1 MSSLRTM
8 TVRNPLELLAAL
20 RGARS
25 GDTILLAGGD
35 YGFVHL
41 MNINPAGTVTLKPL
55 DADDAVTFTRLNIS
69 RSSNLAFQ
77 DFQIENQPV
86 AGARTPQAVHV
97 MSSSNVSLSGFSI
110 TGAPVAD
117 QGTGVTI
124 SGGQNVSVLD
134 TVFYNVRATTVLSNT
149 RGAVLQG
156 LSRGEDSFVVP
167 DAVPGA
173 PDPVVV
179 AAVTPP
185 SGPRTLIVNNA
196 SELGT
201 ALRGARGGDT
211 VLLAAGNYGLGH
223 IANINPDSLV
233 TVRPLDAEAAVTFS
247 RLNISR
253 SSNLAFQGFVVHNE
267 PDGSRAQAM
276 QINSSSN
283 VTISGFTVQGSLN
296 GSAHDDAHGVMING
310 GSNIAVLDSQFR
322 QLHGAILLS
331 KASNVIVAGNT
342 ITEVREGVNMSMVS
356 NGLFERNVM
365 TDFDPMGHDHPD
377 YFQVHAA
384 RDSTGSRNLVFRD
397 NILVQGDSGPVGG
410 VFIRS
415 ENVAKGVRHENI
427 LIENNFYEGTYRHA
441 ISVSGT
447 NGAAVLGNTVFDSN
461 RAGNSAGIMSFGVQG
476 MRVDNNI
483 APLFQ
488 TPNNDT
494 LFISQANNIDVV
506 DPRFGGVATR
516 QQLVNRAFGALDAG
530 SANPLA
536 GSLAD
541 VNGVGFRAR
550 GEHGSL
556 SGTLEEQIAHYAPLF
571 DQIPAMVQLV

>member
-1 MSSLRTM
+1 MSGLRTM

-35 YGFVHL
+35 YGFMHL

-55 DADDAVTFTRLNIS
+55 DAGDAVIFTRLNIS

-149 RGAVLQG
+149 RGV
-156 LSRGEDSFVVP
+156 VVP
-167 DAVPGA
+167 DATPNA

-196 SELGT
+196 SELGAT
-201 ALRGARGGDT
+201 LRGARGGDT

-223 IANINPDSLV
+223 IANINPNSLV

-253 SSNLAFQGFVVHNE
+253 SSNLAFEGFVVHNE
-267 PDGSRAQAM
+267 PDGSRAQALT
-276 QINSSSN
+276 INSSTN
-283 VTISGFTVQGSLN
+283 VVISGFTVQGSLN
-296 GSAHDDAHGVMING
+296 GSAHDDAHGLMING

-365 TDFDPMGHDHPD
+365 TIRTISRCMPRATAP
-377 YFQVHAA
+377 AA
-384 RDSTGSRNLVFRD
+384 ATSC
-397 NILVQGDSGPVGG
+397 
-410 VFIRS
+410 
-415 ENVAKGVRHENI
+415 
-427 LIENNFYEGTYRHA
+427 
-441 ISVSGT
+441 
-447 NGAAVLGNTVFDSN
+447 
-461 RAGNSAGIMSFGVQG
+461 SATTSWC
-476 MRVDNNI
+476 
-483 APLFQ
+483 
-488 TPNNDT
+488 
-494 LFISQANNIDVV
+494 
-506 DPRFGGVATR
+506 
-516 QQLVNRAFGALDAG
+516 
-530 SANPLA
+530 
-536 GSLAD
+536 
-541 VNGVGFRAR
+541 R
-550 GEHGSL
+550 G
-556 SGTLEEQIAHYAPLF
+556 
-571 DQIPAMVQLV
+571 IPARWAACSSAPRMSPRACGTRTS

>member
-1 MSSLRTM
+1 MSGLRTM

-35 YGFVHL
+35 YGFMHL

-55 DADDAVTFTRLNIS
+55 DAGDAVIFTRLNIS

-167 DAVPGA
+167 DATPNA

-196 SELGT
+196 SELGAT
-201 ALRGARGGDT
+201 LRGARGGDT

-223 IANINPDSLV
+223 IANINPNSLV

-253 SSNLAFQGFVVHNE
+253 SSNLAFEGFVVHNE
-267 PDGSRAQAM
+267 PDGSRAQALT
-276 QINSSSN
+276 INSSTN
-283 VTISGFTVQGSLN
+283 VVISGFTVQGSLN
-296 GSAHDDAHGVMING
+296 GSAHDDAHGLMING

-331 KASNVIVAGNT
+331 KASNVIVAGN
-342 ITEVREGVNMSMVS
+342 RPS
-356 NGLFERNVM
+356 GLFPGACRARQHRQPQPRVPRQHPGAGGFRPGGRRVHPLRECRQ
-365 TDFDPMGHDHPD
+365 GRAAREHPD
-377 YFQVHAA
+377 
-384 RDSTGSRNLVFRD
+384 R
-397 NILVQGDSGPVGG
+397 
-410 VFIRS
+410 
-415 ENVAKGVRHENI
+415 E
-427 LIENNFYEGTYRHA
+427 
-441 ISVSGT
+441 
-447 NGAAVLGNTVFDSN
+447 
-461 RAGNSAGIMSFGVQG
+461 
-476 MRVDNNI
+476 
-483 APLFQ
+483 
-488 TPNNDT
+488 
-494 LFISQANNIDVV
+494 
-506 DPRFGGVATR
+506 
-516 QQLVNRAFGALDAG
+516 QLL
-530 SANPLA
+530 
-536 GSLAD
+536 
-541 VNGVGFRAR
+541 
-550 GEHGSL
+550 
-556 SGTLEEQIAHYAPLF
+556 
-571 DQIPAMVQLV
+571 